1 MSQRASGSCV
11 NCLALSIAPPTS
23 NLGHPTSDFMLQSA
37 QPVTRPNS
45 LFHRRHRM
53 HRGVLTLLR
62 LALALGLSHLALSE
76 AAFAQGH
83 AGHAV
88 PAEAKTAVLVTGYG
102 NWHHPVS
109 TKNAQAQA
117 FFDQGLR
124 QIYAFNHDE
133 ATRSFERASEL
144 DPKLAMAFWGLAEA
158 VGPNYNDPAS
168 EDRFLRAHA
177 AMEKAQALAG
187 DASDSDQAY
196 IAALAKRFPGDAKS
210 DLRAAA
216 EQYRDA
222 MREVMKRFPD
232 DLDAATLFAEAGM
245 NLHPWGLW
253 RTDGTPEEGTEEIV
267 ATLESVIRREPN
279 HLGAIHYYIHS
290 VEASNSPE
298 RALAGANHLAEL
310 APAAGHIVHMPAHI
324 YIRTGDYE
332 AALKTNQKAALADQG
347 VHQGRRGPGHLLDDV
362 LQPQPALHRHG
373 SGDERQLC
381 RVTARRAVAGGK
393 RGAARERHA
402 GARRL
407 YDRADGGGSALPP
420 VE

>member
-1 MSQRASGSCV
+1 M
-11 NCLALSIAPPTS
+11 
-23 NLGHPTSDFMLQSA
+23 
-37 QPVTRPNS
+37 
-45 LFHRRHRM
+45 HRR
-53 HRGVLTLLR
+53 VLTLLKFV
-62 LALALGLSHLALSE
+62 LALGISSLALSA
-76 AAFAQGH
+76 AAFAQQH
-83 AGHAV
+83 AE
-88 PAEAKTAVLVTGYG
+88 PAAPAKAKTAVLMAGYG

-109 TKNAQAQA
+109 TRNAEAQA

-133 ATRSFERASEL
+133 ATRSFERAGEL
-144 DPKLAMAFWGLAEA
+144 DPKLAMAFWGVAEA

-168 EDRFLRAHA
+168 EGRFAQAHA
-177 AMEKAQALAG
+177 AIEKAQALAG
-187 DASDSDQAY
+187 NASDSDNAY
-196 IAALAKRFPGDAKS
+196 IAALAKRFPADPKS
-210 DLRAAA
+210 DLHAAT

-253 RTDGTPEEGTEEIV
+253 RPDGTPEEGTEEIV

-298 RALAGANHLAEL
+298 RALADANHLADL

-332 AALKTNQKAALADQG
+332 AALKTRKPRSPTRHTSRAAPL
-347 VHQGRRGPGHLLDDV
+347 
-362 LQPQPALHRHG
+362 
-373 SGDERQLC
+373 
-381 RVTARRAVAGGK
+381 RAFT
-393 RGAARERHA
+393 R
-402 GARRL
+402 
-407 YDRADGGGSALPP
+407 
-420 VE
+420 